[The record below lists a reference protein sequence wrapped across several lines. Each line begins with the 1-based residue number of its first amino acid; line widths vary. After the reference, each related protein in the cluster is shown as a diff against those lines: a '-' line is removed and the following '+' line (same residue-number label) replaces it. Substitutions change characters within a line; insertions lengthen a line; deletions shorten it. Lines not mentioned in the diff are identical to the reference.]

1 VSYEVVTLRDT
12 MPGCCCVRPTKAQT
26 SAVGVEPIATLGLI
40 GPGAGFAAAGL
51 ISNLFGSQGPTPA
64 QMAYNLLPKLQAK
77 VAATTSGSSTPA
89 DAALTRA
96 AFAARGVG
104 TALNRVMSRAFPGKV
119 SPSFAPQPPAVTLT
133 PVVATPVPVGAG
145 VSAMDVPAS
154 MTAGG
159 DIATG
164 AGAESTPDAAPAAPA
179 SGFSAAP
186 FIIGGL
192 LIFAMTRRHRA
203 NR

>member
-77 VAATTSGSSTPA
+77 VASTPA

-119 SPSFAPQPPAVTLT
+119 SPSFAPQPPGVTLT
-133 PVVATPVPVGAG
+133 PAVSAPVSSGGG
-145 VSAMDVPAS
+145 VSTMSVPDS
-154 MTAGG
+154 MTSGG
-159 DIATG
+159 ATATG

-186 FIIGGL
+186 IIIGGL